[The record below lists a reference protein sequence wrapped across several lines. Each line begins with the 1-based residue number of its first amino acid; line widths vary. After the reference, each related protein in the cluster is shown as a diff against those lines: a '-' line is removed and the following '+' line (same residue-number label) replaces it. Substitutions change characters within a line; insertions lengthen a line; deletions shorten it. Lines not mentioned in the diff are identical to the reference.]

1 MSSLAQP
8 VYTVEE
14 YLALEREAEHKSEFV
29 NGQILAMS
37 GASRAHNLI
46 VNNVSREVSLQLKG
60 RPCETYSSDMRVQ
73 VNDTGMYAYPDVV
86 VVCGEPHFED
96 THPETLTNPTVIVE
110 VLSSSTE
117 AYDRGAKFAHYR
129 RLEALQEYVL
139 IAQDRC
145 SVERFARRGREW
157 LFSEAVALSDT
168 VALTSIDCRLALAEV
183 YDRVAFPPETEIAAG
198 TGEPR

>member
-8 VYTVEE
+8 LYTVEE
-14 YLALEREAEHKSEFV
+14 YLALEREAEYKSEFV

-46 VNNVSREVSLQLKG
+46 ATNVSSELRVQLKG
-60 RPCETYSSDMRVQ
+60 RPCETYSGDMRVQ
-73 VNDTGMYAYPDVV
+73 VSDTGMYAYPDVV
-86 VVCGEPHFED
+86 VVCGEPRFED

-110 VLSSSTE
+110 VLSASTE
-117 AYDRGAKFAHYR
+117 AHDRGAKFAHYR
-129 RLEALQEYVL
+129 RLLSLQEYVL

-145 SVERFARRGREW
+145 SVERFVRRGGEW
-157 LFSEAVALSDT
+157 LFSEATALSDT

-183 YDRVAFPPETEIAAG
+183 YDRVAFPPDAGIVAG